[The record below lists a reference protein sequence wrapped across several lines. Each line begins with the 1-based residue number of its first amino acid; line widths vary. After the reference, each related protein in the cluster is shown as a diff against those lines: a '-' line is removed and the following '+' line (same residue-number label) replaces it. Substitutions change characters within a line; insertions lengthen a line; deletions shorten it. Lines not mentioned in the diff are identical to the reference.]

1 MALFQLIYMSSMETD
16 DANTLPDI
24 LEEAVRNNK
33 QRNITGMMLY
43 TGGNILQVLE
53 GEEDLVRET
62 FRSIQLD
69 KRHHG
74 IFVLIEN
81 EIERKQ
87 FVSWSM
93 GFKQL
98 TKEDLEKFPS
108 AAHVF
113 KAHPDEV
120 SVRGRPSDAV
130 SILKSFAADYMSI
143 Y

>member
-1 MALFQLIYMSSMETD
+1 METD

-24 LEEAVRNNK
+24 LKEAVRNNK
-33 QRNITGMMLY
+33 QRNITGMLLY
-43 TGGNILQVLE
+43 EGGNILQVLE
-53 GEEDLVRET
+53 GEADIVLET
-62 FRSIQLD
+62 FRYIQLD

-74 IFVLIEN
+74 IFVLIEK
-81 EIERKQ
+81 EIETRQ

-98 TKEDLEKFPS
+98 TKVDLEKFPA

-120 SVRGRPSDAV
+120 SVRGRPSDALI
-130 SILKSFAADYMSI
+130 ILKSFAADYMTI
-143 Y
+143 D